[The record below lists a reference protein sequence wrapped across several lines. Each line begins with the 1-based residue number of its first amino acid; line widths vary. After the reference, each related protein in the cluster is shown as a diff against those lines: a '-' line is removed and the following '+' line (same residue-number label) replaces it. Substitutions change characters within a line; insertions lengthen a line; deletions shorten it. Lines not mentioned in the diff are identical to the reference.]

1 MNEVRKEANMRSLM
15 CYVLFM
21 LLLAP
26 LTSAAD
32 VTGKWSGSLEAK
44 DPNGEAVVI
53 PAHADLKLQG
63 DTVTGKVWKEIEHQF
78 TIEKGKIEGNRI
90 TFEFKASEGAEDSEP
105 VLHRVSLSV
114 VGENQLQG
122 EIEFAMEGDKMTG
135 KLTFTR
141 EK

>member
-1 MNEVRKEANMRSLM
+1 MRRRM
-15 CYVLFM
+15 CNLLFV

-26 LTSAAD
+26 LASAAD
-32 VTGKWSGSLEAK
+32 LTGKWSGSLEAK

-53 PAHADLKLQG
+53 PAHADLKQQG
-63 DTVTGKVWKEIEHQF
+63 ASVTGKVWKEIEHQF
-78 TIEKGKIEGNRI
+78 SIEKGKSEGNRI
-90 TFEFKASEGAEDSEP
+90 TFEFKAPEGSDDSELL
-105 VLHRVSLSV
+105 VHRVSLSV